1 MRGRRVRAREHL
13 ILAVVQAPPLWAS
26 VLQTLALVGRD
37 VLWPRARFSG
47 DLRLFLAQLELE
59 GQLTALLTKLL
70 TAADR
75 DRPRIAAVQNLPYR
89 TSNWQWYYYG

>member
-1 MRGRRVRAREHL
+1 M
-13 ILAVVQAPPLWAS
+13 AVEQAPPLWAS
-26 VLQTLALVGRD
+26 VLQPLALS
-37 VLWPRARFSG
+37 WPRARFSG

-59 GQLTALLTKLL
+59 ALVTALLTKLL